1 MLLPLP
7 IPDFPFSSYSVD
19 FMTNLS
25 LVSLFNGLFICV
37 DRFSKLVKLALCA
50 LGDAQLM
57 AGEMAKLFY
66 YHVIC
71 YFGIPDSIV
80 SDHDAQFIS
89 LFWKA
94 LWNLMGIKHLMSTA
108 FHP

>member
-7 IPDFPFSSYSVD
+7 IPNCPFASWSIDFV
-19 FMTNLS
+19 TNLP
-25 LVSLFNGLFICV
+25 LVSLFNGLCIYV
-37 DRFSKLVKLALCA
+37 DRFSKLVKLAPCA

-57 AGEMAKLFY
+57 LGETAKLFY
-66 YHVIC
+66 DHVIH
-71 YFGIPDSIV
+71 YFGIPDSIL
-80 SDHDAQFIS
+80 SDHDAQFTS

-94 LWNLMGIKHLMSTA
+94 LWNLMGTKLLMSTA